1 MKYGIVVFPGSNCD
15 QDSYHGVTSVMGAEA
30 EMIWH
35 EDDKLGK
42 YDCIIL
48 PGGFSYGDY
57 LRAGSIARYAPVM
70 KEVIAFANDGGLV
83 LGICNGF
90 QVLLESNLLPGAML
104 QNKHVH
110 FICKTVYIKAHHSNT
125 PYTNALKEGE
135 LLKIPIAHMDGN
147 YYCDDSTYQRL
158 KENDQILFT
167 YCDQKGNSTEEA
179 NPNGSLGN
187 IAGICNEKRNVLG
200 LMPHPERALES
211 MLGSEDG
218 KKIFESINSHC

>member
-15 QDSYHGVTSVMGAEA
+15 QDSFYGVTSVMGAEA
-30 EMIWH
+30 ELIWH
-35 EDDKLGK
+35 EDHKVGQ

-104 QNKHVH
+104 QNQHVH
-110 FICKTVYIKAHHSNT
+110 FLCKSVYMKTHHSNT
-125 PYTNALKEGE
+125 PYTNAIKKGE

-158 KENDQILFT
+158 KGNSQILFT
-167 YCDQKGNSTEEA
+167 YCDATGNSTEGA

>member
-1 MKYGIVVFPGSNCD
+1 MKYGIVIFPGSNCD
-15 QDSYHGVTSVMGAEA
+15 QDSFYGVSSVMGAEA

-35 EDDKLGK
+35 EDHHLGH

-57 LRAGSIARYAPVM
+57 LRAGSIARYSPIM
-70 KEVIAFANDGGLV
+70 QEVIAFANDGGLV

-90 QVLLESNLLPGAML
+90 QVLLEAKLLPGAML
-104 QNKHVH
+104 QNQHVH
-110 FICKTVYIKAHHSNT
+110 FICKSVYIKTHHSNT
-125 PYTNALKEGE
+125 PYTNALKEGDV
-135 LLKIPIAHMDGN
+135 LKIPIAHMEGN
-147 YYCDDSTYQRL
+147 YYCDDNTYQRL
-158 KENDQILFT
+158 KDSGQILFS
-167 YCDQKGNSTEEA
+167 YCDAQGNSTDEA

-187 IAGICNEKRNVLG
+187 IAGICNEKKNVLG

-218 KKIFESINSHC
+218 KRIFESIHSHC